1 MNIQAGIRA
10 MKKLFLIAV
19 IAICIQDS
27 FAQLA
32 FNDKNLLHNER
43 VNSDSPLKSMNVPQA
58 VRDEW
63 KKDYSSVSGMEWYQ
77 TPHGFMAC
85 YEFKNFQSR
94 VLYDAEGNVVMHS
107 REIDS
112 ANIPALIYNFM
123 KKKYPGVAF
132 GKMYMNYPVKGQD
145 VYEVQV
151 GESSELF
158 DVNGN
163 NIEDKN
169 INRASR

>member
-1 MNIQAGIRA
+1 

-19 IAICIQDS
+19 IAISIQNS

-32 FNDKNLLHNER
+32 FNDKNMLHNER
-43 VNSDSPLKSMNVPQA
+43 INSDIPLKSVKVPQS
-58 VRDEW
+58 VRDAW
-63 KKDYSSVSGMEWYQ
+63 KNDYSSVKEMEWYQ

-94 VLYDAEGNVVMHS
+94 VLYDADGNVVMHS

-112 ANIPALIYNFM
+112 ANVPVTIFNFM

-132 GKMYMNYPVKGQD
+132 GKIYMDYPVKGQD
-145 VYEVQV
+145 VYEVQI

-169 INRASR
+169 INRASK